1 MNTETWEYSLCLSW
15 NQLAHIYD
23 TQNCMNYM
31 NITVLLDSCKHIM
44 QLSSGEEEAML
55 FAFILCDLGGRA
67 VLFLLLFFLG
77 ICVDII
83 YIRHL

>member
-1 MNTETWEYSLCLSW
+1 
-15 NQLAHIYD
+15 
-23 TQNCMNYM
+23 
-31 NITVLLDSCKHIM
+31 M

-67 VLFLLLFFLG
+67 VLFLLFFLG

>member
-1 MNTETWEYSLCLSW
+1 
-15 NQLAHIYD
+15 
-23 TQNCMNYM
+23 MNYM

-67 VLFLLLFFLG
+67 VLFLLFFLG